1 MHSIIMN
8 INFINIILIC
18 CIKCCIIHLKQKCIS
33 MFLVSCLSLLTNVPN
48 NADSVAKY
56 FRTLT
61 IVHQFSNNK

>member
-1 MHSIIMN
+1 MLYYTFKTKVYLYVPCIMS
-8 INFINIILIC
+8 FFVE
-18 CIKCCIIHLKQKCIS
+18 
-33 MFLVSCLSLLTNVPN
+33 MTNVPN